1 MKHTI
6 NSILKCVQSFVEF
19 ENKNVRLA
27 ACTVLLNVSSHLK
40 TTVKCESEIPDLFLN
55 LVNKI
60 LSNKTYETE
69 AVVRV
74 LVAFGTI
81 LLVSDDFIQK
91 AKSLFGS
98 NVLSTAV
105 NRHGEKAAAISA
117 EIQNI
122 LM

>member
-1 MKHTI
+1 M
-6 NSILKCVQSFVEF
+6 
-19 ENKNVRLA
+19 
-27 ACTVLLNVSSHLK
+27 LLNVSSHLK

-55 LVNKI
+55 IVNKI